1 MLKIAIVENDRE
13 QQQCFNKYVA
23 LFAEEYGE
31 ECVTVNFFNG
41 VDFLTD
47 YTEDVDAVFMDIDM
61 PLMDGMTAAKKLR
74 EKDENV
80 NIVFVTNLAQYAL
93 KGYKVNALDYLVK
106 PVDYFEFAVELKKI
120 QRMKRATSGDFVW
133 LNAQG
138 ILKRIPAIDIVYVD
152 VMGHKV
158 YVHTTKE
165 VIVLRGA
172 LKEMEDMLSGA
183 MFSRCHNCYIVN
195 LKYVT
200 AVEGDMISL
209 ENSENKVFISRN
221 RKAKFMKDLTNF
233 VATYG
238 KYGGYGFNEKNK
250 L

>member
-1 MLKIAIVENDRE
+1 MGKMLKIAIVENDLE
-13 QQQCFNKYVA
+13 QPRRFEEYVA
-23 LFAEEYGE
+23 AFEKEYAEE
-31 ECVTVNFFNG
+31 CSIISFFNG

-47 YTEDVDAVFMDIDM
+47 YTEDIDVVFMDIDM

-74 EKDENV
+74 EKDDSV

-138 ILKRIPAIDIVYVD
+138 ILKRIPVTDIMYVE
-152 VMGHKV
+152 VMSHKV

-165 VIVLRGA
+165 AIVFRGS
-172 LKEMEDMLSGA
+172 LKEMEDKLSGA
-183 MFSRCHNCYIVN
+183 MFSRCHNCFIVN

-200 AVEGDMISL
+200 AVDGDILSL
-209 ENSENKVFISRN
+209 ENTESKVYISRN
-221 RKAKFMKDLTNF
+221 RKTKFFEDLTNY

-238 KYGGYGFNEKNK
+238 GKAHFKGER
-250 L
+250 